1 MLRKRFFGR
10 GLADK
15 GGLVL
20 VAKMKMMMSNV
31 LGTVNNA
38 SENTNKGVKGL

>member
-1 MLRKRFFGR
+1 VLRKRFFGR
-10 GLADK
+10 GLAGK

-20 VAKMKMMMSNV
+20 VAKMMMMSNV

-38 SENTNKGVKGL
+38 SENTYKGVKGL